1 MKDRFDRPQRSE
13 AERTAMKKLM
23 RVLIIFGGLLIVLL
37 GVISYFLPGSLGR
50 YFDYKTTGAVTMR
63 DGQYIYPNSQDSTIT
78 PFLIGAGLWE
88 GEETALALALLE
100 AGETVVD
107 VGANVGYYTI
117 ILSRKVGPGGKVYA
131 FEPEPTNFDLLMKGV
146 SANGLTNV
154 TAEQLAL
161 SDSRGS
167 LRLYL
172 ASENKGDHRIAPAAE
187 SRESIEIE
195 AIPLDEYLPPGTPV
209 NLIKVDTQGAE
220 GVILAGMRRV
230 LADNPDIGLG
240 IEFWP
245 EGLQQVGGS
254 AKKVLAHLTELGFDE
269 VFEISEDERGV
280 RRTSTAEL
288 LNQYT
293 VENQGQTNL
302 VFPKGKMRGRM
313 AKRLRDGNLE
323 SGLRAGDSRE

>member
-1 MKDRFDRPQRSE
+1 MKRL
-13 AERTAMKKLM
+13 T
-23 RVLIIFGGLLIVLL
+23 RVLIIFSGLLIAVL

-50 YFDYKTTGAVTMR
+50 YFDYKTTGAVIMR
-63 DGQYIYPNSQDSTIT
+63 AGQYIYPNSQDSTIT

-117 ILSRKVGPGGKVYA
+117 VLSRKVGPGGKVYA

-167 LRLYL
+167 LTLYL

-209 NLIKVDTQGAE
+209 NFVKVDTQGAE
-220 GVILAGMRRV
+220 GVILAGMERV
-230 LADNPDIGLG
+230 LGDNTDIVLV

-245 EGLQQVGGS
+245 EGLQRIGGS
-254 AKKVLAHLTELGFDE
+254 AEQVLADLAALGFDE
-269 VFEISEDERGV
+269 VFEISEDDRGV
-280 RRTSTAEL
+280 RQTSAGEL
-288 LNQYT
+288 LSQYT

-302 VFPKGKMRGRM
+302 VFPKGKMRARM
-313 AKRLRDGNLE
+313 AGRVQVGHGDSE
-323 SGLRAGDSRE
+323 LRAGDSRE